1 MQRIWKVQYPVPA
14 SSLLPTDWI
23 YRMRSSVGYIQTLAY
38 LKHRFVPGF
47 FAILFI
53 VAGAMILNHVAFLF
67 WDAAGLVCAETTTDK
82 LVSMKR
88 GDKLVRDFATN
99 ELCHASGIFVEQN
112 GRYRFTVD
120 KTVDWR
126 DGRSIPTTVGG
137 YHINDVPGRLERIE
151 TFLLSPF
158 KRVWIRPFFRFI
170 VRTGSTGSEEN
181 FLDPDDHP
189 ENVDQLQERYTARK
203 DGELFFYVNDG
214 VIALPHFDGAFYSR
228 NQGTAKITVERF

>member
-1 MQRIWKVQYPVPA
+1 M
-14 SSLLPTDWI
+14 SLD
-23 YRMRSSVGYIQTLAY
+23 GDF
-38 LKHRFVPGF
+38 FVEN
-47 FAILFI
+47 
-53 VAGAMILNHVAFLF
+53 VAGLGLDEQQHAFRVVEGRVAATALRRQVAVELVEV
-67 WDAAGLVCAETTTDK
+67 AALDGGPA
-82 LVSMKR
+82 
-88 GDKLVRDFATN
+88 
-99 ELCHASGIFVEQN
+99 I
-112 GRYRFTVD
+112 TVD
-120 KTVDWR
+120 KTVDWK
-126 DGRSIPTTVGG
+126 DGGSIPTTVGG

>member
-1 MQRIWKVQYPVPA
+1 MRIGVHFEPFKLRLRCREGRHVAAQMKTETAPVPGRQERHFDPVRQWRA
-14 SSLLPTDWI
+14 
-23 YRMRSSVGYIQTLAY
+23 
-38 LKHRFVPGF
+38 
-47 FAILFI
+47 FAEIGI
-53 VAGAMILNHVAFLF
+53 
-67 WDAAGLVCAETTTDK
+67 CAETATDK

-88 GDKLVRDFATN
+88 GDKLVRDFSTN

-120 KTVDWR
+120 KTVDWK
-126 DGRSIPTTVGG
+126 DGGSIPTTVGG
-137 YHINDVPGRLERIE
+137 YHINDVPGRFERIE
-151 TFLLSPF
+151 TFLLSSL

-181 FLDPDDHP
+181 FLDQDDHP

-214 VIALPHFDGAFYSR
+214 VIALPYFDSAFYSR